1 MIHDIREAT
10 SADLDDVA
18 RLLDAAMLEFD
29 RERVRRRI
37 DDGDV
42 LVAVVREHRTPTD
55 IPESGSGLT
64 HQEAETEGGN
74 CGADGSE
81 IPADRVVGVCVLE
94 AVGRTSEADG
104 DFAAVADVV
113 GSDRPATEIV
123 SIAVHRSRR
132 GRGIGRALVEAAAAR
147 SAGPLVARFH
157 EQVRP
162 FYEALGF
169 EIRAPVDETECN
181 GASGNDGIDGGDTVD
196 GDMGDGDD
204 VSRDGESED
213 GNVDSG
219 DDPVSGGDSVSGDDR
234 LYGVL
239 V

>member
-1 MIHDIREAT
+1 M
-10 SADLDDVA
+10 
-18 RLLDAAMLEFD
+18 LDAAMLEFD

-42 LVAVVREHRTPTD
+42 LVAVTEAHGTPAGGRELGTGETHGEAEP
-55 IPESGSGLT
+55 GSGGT
-64 HQEAETEGGN
+64 HGEAETEGGD
-74 CGADGSE
+74 CGVDGSE
-81 IPADRVVGVCVLE
+81 TPADRVVGVCVLD
-94 AVGRTSEADG
+94 AVGRTAADDGDVDATERTPTDDG

-113 GSDRPATEIV
+113 GSERPATEIV

-132 GRGIGRALVEAAAAR
+132 GRGIGRALVGAAAAR

-169 EIRAPVDETECN
+169 EIRAPVSE
-181 GASGNDGIDGGDTVD
+181 ASGDDGAEGGD
-196 GDMGDGDD
+196 G
-204 VSRDGESED
+204 S
-213 GNVDSG
+213 DSG
-219 DDPVSGGDSVSGDDR
+219 DSDEIGDRDPISGDDR

-239 V
+239 T